1 MIVFQFYCFVVV
13 LLFAFALSSSLSLMQ
28 KMHVRITNNLNNKSF
43 DYHCKSRDD
52 DLGNRTLQPK
62 GQWEFTFG
70 LDQLHPT
77 FFYCYFA
84 YEHFAATFDVFSKFL
99 KQECGGNNFFW
110 TVQEDGFY
118 IYHSKFGQ
126 NLKLHYWNS

>member
-1 MIVFQFYCFVVV
+1 MKQMIVFQFYCFVVV

-62 GQWEFTFG
+62 RQWEFTFG
-70 LDQLHPT
+70 LD
-77 FFYCYFA
+77 
-84 YEHFAATFDVFSKFL
+84 
-99 KQECGGNNFFW
+99 
-110 TVQEDGFY
+110 
-118 IYHSKFGQ
+118 
-126 NLKLHYWNS
+126 

>member
-1 MIVFQFYCFVVV
+1 MKQMIVFQFYCFVVV

-52 DLGNRTLQPK
+52 DLGNRTLHPK

-70 LDQLHPT
+70 LD
-77 FFYCYFA
+77 
-84 YEHFAATFDVFSKFL
+84 
-99 KQECGGNNFFW
+99 
-110 TVQEDGFY
+110 
-118 IYHSKFGQ
+118 
-126 NLKLHYWNS
+126 